1 MEKSSIFNEDQAF
14 QNLVKNAKRKS
25 FKRIVFI
32 TISVIISVV
41 LLLWG
46 LIATGQY
53 FMYKEMDKQTT
64 QNYLVNTFT
73 GANIQGNGSN
83 YDHFFLAGTTKSHM
97 YKDVNGHQVS
107 WLTREHFYTIL
118 GTKAAVYTDSVFHNS
133 NNTIYRN
140 NQRVIQFY
148 PYTQPKIEDD
158 LAYLKS
164 LPPYYSV
171 EVAIS
176 FNKKLTL
183 KEMAP
188 QFPTAQWTWIIE
200 NGLLESIE
208 ERKKSE
214 EEWTESQKEASV
226 DFPEM
231 PTTNFGLVNGDNAY
245 GFQIIDSPAYSDN
258 PFQSAEQFLDQIDM
272 YAYDEKEALAF
283 LKEKMVERGEDA
295 SGLALHGHEKLHEAE
310 VLKNTIGIG
319 DVEVNSLKVSGVVL
333 TGTIEEV
340 LPYLENDIV
349 HYVSAG
355 VILPY

>member
-1 MEKSSIFNEDQAF
+1 MEKTIIFNEDQAF

-25 FKRIVFI
+25 LKRIVFI
-32 TISVIISVV
+32 TISVIICFI

-53 FMYKEMDKQTT
+53 FMYKEMDEQTT

-118 GTKAAVYTDSVFHNS
+118 GTKAAIYTDNTFQNS
-133 NNTIYRN
+133 ENTIYRN

-158 LAYLKS
+158 SAYLKS
-164 LPPYYSV
+164 LPSYYSV
-171 EVAIS
+171 EVALS

-183 KEMAP
+183 EEMAP
-188 QFPTAQWTWIIE
+188 LFPTAQWAWIIE
-200 NGLLESIE
+200 NGLLESIDE
-208 ERKKSE
+208 QEKAEKE
-214 EEWTESQKEASV
+214 LAESQKQAGIDV
-226 DFPEM
+226 PEM
-231 PTTNFGLVNGDNAY
+231 PSTNYGLVNGDNAY
-245 GFQIIDSPAYSDN
+245 GFEIIDSPAYSN
-258 PFQSAEQFLDQIDM
+258 NSFQSAEQFIDQIDM
-272 YAYDEKEALAF
+272 YAYDEKEALAI
-283 LKEKMVERGEDA
+283 LKEKMVERGEDT
-295 SGLALHGHEKLHEAE
+295 SGLAFHGHEKLDEAE
-310 VLKNTIGIG
+310 VLKNTIGDG
-319 DVEVNSLKVSGVVL
+319 DVKSLKVSGVVL